1 MIQCEK
7 VQPPLTL
14 KMEQAKDC
22 GKLEMDPACSLQK
35 GTQPHPYS
43 VCSRETY
50 VILLTKEEEDYKV
63 CCCLKLLDVC

>member
-22 GKLEMDPACSLQK
+22 GKLEMDPALQ
-35 GTQPHPYS
+35 PSERNAAPPFLRFEAS
-43 VCSRETY
+43 ETH
-50 VILLTKEEEDYKV
+50 VILLTKEEEDYKSV
-63 CCCLKLLDVC
+63 LLS